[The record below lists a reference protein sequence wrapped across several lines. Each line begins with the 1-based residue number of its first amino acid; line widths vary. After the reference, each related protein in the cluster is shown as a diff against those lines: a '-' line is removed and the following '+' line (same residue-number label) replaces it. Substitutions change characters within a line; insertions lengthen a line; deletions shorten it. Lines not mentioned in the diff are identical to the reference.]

1 MAERNAVLIVGAGP
15 AGLAAAIEARRVG
28 LDVTVL
34 DRRRPPIDAAC
45 GEGLMPAGVERLL
58 GLGVRILGSESAMFH
73 GVRYLDGEVVAEA
86 RFSASAGL
94 GIRRTGLHRALLERV
109 EELGVEPRWGTTAR
123 SFDGSGVDTDC
134 GRFEADWIVAA
145 DGRLSRMRQ
154 WAGIATT
161 RRGRSRF
168 GVRRHFRLRPWADV
182 VEVFWTDQGEAYVTP
197 VGPETVGVAIL
208 SARRPLDFDR
218 ELGHFPALAARLDG
232 APVVSKDRGAGPFGH
247 RPETVVKGRLALIG
261 DASGSLDPI
270 TGEGVS
276 VAIGQARALV
286 RAIRGGAL
294 DDYRAD
300 HGRIMRL
307 PRLLTNLLLRA
318 EGRPGIRRRL
328 IKVLAASPRLFS
340 RAVDMVGRSGMA
352 GGFASF
358 NPSWRSTT
366 LSS

>member
-1 MAERNAVLIVGAGP
+1 MAERSDVLIVGAGP
-15 AGLAAAIEARRVG
+15 AGLAAAIEARRAG

-58 GLGVRILGSESAMFH
+58 GLGVRIPSSEATLFH
-73 GVRYLDGEVVAEA
+73 GVRYLDGGVVAEA

-109 EELGVEPRWGTTAR
+109 EELGVGPRWGTTAR
-123 SFDGSGVDTDC
+123 SFDGDAVDTDR

-154 WAGIATT
+154 WAGIATA
-161 RRGRSRF
+161 RSGRNRF
-168 GVRRHFRLRPWADV
+168 GIRRHYRLQPWTDV
-182 VEVFWTDQGEAYVTP
+182 VEVFWADEGEAYVTP
-197 VGPETVGVAIL
+197 VGPEMVGVAIL
-208 SARRPLDFDR
+208 SARTPLDFDR
-218 ELGHFPALAARLDG
+218 ELGHFPALAVRLEG
-232 APVVSKDRGAGPFGH
+232 APAASKDRGAGPFGH
-247 RPETVVKGRLALIG
+247 RPATVVKDRLALIG

-286 RAIRGGAL
+286 RAIGTGSL
-294 DDYRAD
+294 DDYPAE

-318 EGRPGIRRRL
+318 EGRPAIRRRL
-328 IKVLAASPRLFS
+328 IRFLAASPRLFS
-340 RAVDMVGRSGMA
+340 RMVDVVGRSGLA
-352 GGFASF
+352 GGFLSSA
-358 NPSWRSTT
+358 PSRNSTT
-366 LSS
+366 LPS

>member
-1 MAERNAVLIVGAGP
+1 MAERSAVLIVGAGP
-15 AGLAAAIEARRVG
+15 AGLATAIEARRVG

-34 DRRRPPIDAAC
+34 DRRRPPIDVAC

-58 GLGVRILGSESAMFH
+58 GLGVRILDSEATMFH
-73 GVRYLDGEVVAEA
+73 GVRYLDGGVVAEA

-109 EELGVEPRWGTTAR
+109 EELGVELHWGTAAR
-123 SFDGSGVDTDC
+123 SFDDNAVDTDR

-145 DGRLSRMRQ
+145 DGRLSRMRK

-168 GVRRHFRLRPWADV
+168 GIRRHYRLQPCTDV
-182 VEVFWTDQGEAYVTP
+182 VEVFWADQGEAYVTP
-197 VGPETVGVAIL
+197 VGPEMVGVAIL
-208 SARRPLDFDR
+208 SARKPLDFDR
-218 ELGHFPALAARLDG
+218 ELRHFPVLADRLDG
-232 APVVSKDRGAGPFGH
+232 APVASKDRGAGPFGH
-247 RPETVVKGRLALIG
+247 RPETVVKDRLALIG

-286 RAIRGGAL
+286 RAIGTGSL
-294 DDYRAD
+294 DDYPAD
-300 HGRIMRL
+300 HARIMRL
-307 PRLLTNLLLRA
+307 PRLLTNLLLHA

-340 RAVDMVGRSGMA
+340 RMIDIVGRSGVT
-352 GGFASF
+352 GGSRSSES
-358 NPSWRSTT
+358 SWKSTT
-366 LSS
+366 LEG